1 MKLSKRC
8 VYGLQAAVRLAARES
23 QGYTQSRDIAK
34 HEHLPAKFL
43 ESILLSLRS
52 AELLESKVGAGGGY
66 RLAKPGNR
74 ITVTDVL
81 GALEQEDD
89 EPTIE
94 QGTMTEGQHAL
105 ANVNE
110 RIEEAL
116 KDAIG
121 SLTLSELAEQAAAEL
136 GKNTTPMYYI

>member
-8 VYGLQAAVRLAARES
+8 VYGLQAAVRLAARQS

-66 RLAKPGNR
+66 RLAQPADR
-74 ITVTDVL
+74 ITVTDIL
-81 GALEQEDD
+81 NALEQEDD
-89 EPTIE
+89 DPITNE
-94 QGTMTEGQHAL
+94 GTMTEGQHAL
-105 ANVNE
+105 ANVNK
-110 RIEEAL
+110 RIEAALQEAI
-116 KDAIG
+116 A
-121 SLTLSELAEQAAAEL
+121 SLTLAELAETAAAEL
-136 GKNTTPMYYI
+136 GQNTTPMYYI